1 MLASARDICRDVVL
15 TFSGFNSV
23 DDFLR
28 KTREAKNKQR
38 PDVEQF
44 IDEEFDDPYLVG
56 VPPHLSDKI
65 QQWIEDYGDEP
76 LKEIA
81 LFCLSQWYQIHAAA
95 IAQLMGEE
103 KEQAALSSTLDMGKV
118 AQAIALLE
126 NVGSF
131 CGNDEW
137 KEMLKELA
145 VGELNDE
152 FNKRDFP
159 DEFDDE

>member
-1 MLASARDICRDVVL
+1 
-15 TFSGFNSV
+15 
-23 DDFLR
+23 
-28 KTREAKNKQR
+28 
-38 PDVEQF
+38 
-44 IDEEFDDPYLVG
+44 
-56 VPPHLSDKI
+56 
-65 QQWIEDYGDEP
+65 
-76 LKEIA
+76 
-81 LFCLSQWYQIHAAA
+81 
-95 IAQLMGEE
+95 MGEE

-126 NVGSF
+126 NIGSF